1 MPRTPSL
8 ALLPLALVSSLLLF
22 CLVAVAACGSASSN
36 VDTGAD
42 AGCPNGE
49 CLSEGGLPVCG
60 NGAVENGEQC
70 DDGNT
75 KDGDGCSAGCLKETA
90 PPPGGLP
97 EITCK
102 TLAPLATGTCAVTA
116 GSATKLVVGTVLTS
130 EKTYR
135 GGAVLIDDKG
145 AIACVGC
152 DCEAKAQGA
161 TVITCPTGV
170 VSAALINTHD
180 HITYAQN
187 SPYTDTGERYEHR
200 HDWRSGKNGHT
211 KLTTPGGATPDQVRW
226 AELRFLLSGATST
239 VGSGSVAGLLRNLD
253 KAADEIGLAQKPV
266 DFETFPLGDS
276 NSTQLTSGCGYPSIR
291 TAASIAGDDAFL
303 PHVAEGISDF
313 AKNEFTCLSTT
324 TGGGQDLVAPK
335 TAMIHSIGLT
345 AADYADIGQRGG
357 SVIWSPRS
365 NITLYG
371 DTAEVPEAARLGVR
385 IALGTDWIAT
395 GSMNLARE
403 LKCADTFNKTYF
415 DAFFSDVALWRMVTV
430 DAARATATDDV
441 IGDLVVGKIGDV
453 TVFAGKDH
461 KDHRAVIDAAPQDV
475 VMVMR
480 AGKVLYGDDGIV
492 TTATAAACDALDVC
506 GTAKKV
512 CLQDEFGKNLAALKT
527 AAGANIY
534 PAFFCGTPTNEPSCT
549 PRRPKSVSGSTV
561 YTGVPSATDGDG
573 DGIPD
578 ASDDCKK
585 VFNPIRPMDG
595 GKQADADGDGA
606 GDACDVCPLDANTT
620 TCKKFDAND
629 SDGDG
634 VANGADNCP
643 TLANPD
649 QADADGDGK
658 GDACDACP
666 KTANPGALACPA
678 TIYDIKKGT
687 VPVGTS
693 VSIANTLVTGKAATG
708 FYLQAKAGDPGY
720 AGTDYSGIFVFQ
732 SGSPVNVGDRVTVT
746 SAAVAVFGGETE
758 LTAPAV
764 TVVTSASEVPPDPVV
779 VTPADVVTGGPKAAA
794 LEGVVVQV
802 AAVTVTDAAPA
813 PGAGDTA
820 PTNEFAVDAAL
831 RVNDLLHLTAPF
843 PTVGTLFTSITGVL
857 DFKNGNSKL
866 EPRAATDVV
875 VGPAQLSAFNEA
887 SSFARVGQ
895 AGTATLPV
903 PLTVSLTS
911 APTVD
916 TFVAM
921 ASSDAASLTVAGG
934 GATVLAGQTS
944 AQVLVNGLQQA
955 ASVTLTATLGAQT
968 RTATVRVVAAAEVP
982 ALKSL
987 TPPTLVL
994 APGGTTTYTVGLDIP
1009 APAGGTAITLALAPA
1024 NAGTIPATVTV
1035 GADQTTATFTY
1046 VDATTVTSAT
1056 VGATLGAT
1064 TLNATLTLQVAAG
1077 GLVINEVDY
1086 DNVGTDNA
1094 EFVEIY
1100 NGSAAAI
1107 DLTGY
1112 TLFLVNGANNAVYKT
1127 VDLGPAG
1134 TLAPGQYLVV
1144 GASSVTAAAGA
1155 LKIDLGALT
1164 DIVQNGAPDGV
1175 ALVDTQANK
1184 LVDALSYEGSILAA
1198 VLPVV
1203 GTVSLVEGT
1212 ALAAS
1217 VADSNTA
1224 PGSLCRL
1231 PNGADTNDAQ
1241 ADWKL
1246 SSAATP
1252 GAANAN

>member
-1 MPRTPSL
+1 MHRRLSL
-8 ALLPLALVSSLLLF
+8 ALLPLVFVSIL
-22 CLVAVAACGSASSN
+22 AAACSSAGTNIDIPS
-36 VDTGAD
+36 D
-42 AGCPNGE
+42 AGCSPTCAE
-49 CLSEGGLPVCG
+49 AGGGVCG
-60 NGAVENGEQC
+60 NGAIEPGEQC
-70 DDGNT
+70 DDGNV
-75 KDGDGCSAGCLKETA
+75 KDGDGCSAACAKETA
-90 PPPGGLP
+90 PPSGVP
-97 EITCK
+97 EVTCK
-102 TLAPLATGTCAVTA
+102 TLAPIAAGTCAVTA
-116 GSATKLVVGTVLTS
+116 GSAAKLIVGTVLTS

-135 GGAVLIDDKG
+135 GGAVLVDDKG
-145 AIACVGC
+145 SIACVGC
-152 DCEAKAQGA
+152 DCEAQAQALVPAA
-161 TVITCPTGV
+161 TTITCPDGV
-170 VSAALINTHD
+170 VSAALINPHD

-187 SPYTDTGERYEHR
+187 NPYKDTGERYEHR

-211 KLTTPGGATPDQVRW
+211 KITTPGGATPDQIRW
-226 AELRFLLSGATST
+226 AELRFLMSGATST

-276 NSTQLTSGCGYPSIR
+276 NSTQLASGCGYPAIR
-291 TAASIAGDDAFL
+291 TVASIAGDDAFL
-303 PHVAEGISDF
+303 PHVAEGIGDF

-403 LKCADTFNKTYF
+403 LKCADSFNKTYF
-415 DAFFSDVALWRMVTV
+415 GGYFSDVALWRMVTV
-430 DAARATATDDV
+430 DAAHATATDDV
-441 IGDLVVGKIGDV
+441 IGDLVVGKVGDV
-453 TVFAGKDH
+453 AIFGGKVH
-461 KDHRAVIDAAPQDV
+461 KDHRAIIDAAPQDV

-480 AGKVLYGDDGIV
+480 AGKVLYGDDSAVG
-492 TTATAAACDALDVC
+492 TATTAACDALDVC
-506 GTAKKV
+506 GTPKRV
-512 CLQDEFGKNLAALKT
+512 CLQDEFGKNLAALQT

-534 PAFFCGTPTNEPSCT
+534 PAFFCDTPTNEPSCT
-549 PRRPKSVSGSTV
+549 PTRPKSVSGSTV
-561 YTGVPSATDGDG
+561 YTGVPSATDADG

-578 ASDDCKK
+578 ASDNCPK

-595 GKQADADGDGA
+595 GKQTDADGDGN

-620 TCKKFDAND
+620 TCKIFDPND

-634 VANGADNCP
+634 VANGTDNCP
-643 TLANPD
+643 TVANTD
-649 QADADGDGK
+649 QADADSDGK

-678 TIYDIKKGT
+678 TIYDVKKGT
-687 VPVGTS
+687 VPAGTS
-693 VSIANTLVTGKAATG
+693 VSISNTLVTGKAATG
-708 FYLQAKAGDPGY
+708 FYLQAKTGDPGY

-732 SGSPVNVGDRVTVT
+732 TANTVNVGDRVTVT
-746 SAAVAVFGGETE
+746 SATVAVFGGETE

-764 TVVTSASEVPPDPVV
+764 TVVTSASETAPDPVV
-779 VTPADVVTGGPKAAA
+779 VTPSDVVTGGPKAAA

-802 AAVTVTDAAPA
+802 NAVTVTDAAPA
-813 PGAGDTA
+813 AGAGDTA

-831 RVNDLLHLTAPF
+831 RINDLLYLTAPF
-843 PTVGTLFTSITGVL
+843 PTVGMLFTSITGVL
-857 DFKNGNSKL
+857 DFKNGNSKI
-866 EPRAATDVV
+866 EPRAAGDVV
-875 VGPAQLSAFNEA
+875 LGPAQLSAFNEP

-895 AGTATLPV
+895 TAAATLPV

-911 APTVD
+911 APTAD
-916 TFVAM
+916 TFVAI
-921 ASSDAASLTVAGG
+921 APSDAASLTVAGG

-944 AQVLVNGLQQA
+944 ATVLVSGLQQA

-982 ALKSL
+982 VLTSL

-994 APGGTTTYTVGLDIP
+994 APGGTTTFTVGLDIP

-1035 GADQTTATFTY
+1035 AADQTTATFAYADAST
-1046 VDATTVTSAT
+1046 ATTAT
-1056 VGATLGAT
+1056 VNATLGIT
-1064 TLNATLTLQVAAG
+1064 TLSATLTLQVAAG

-1086 DNVGTDNA
+1086 DNVGTDTA

-1107 DLTGY
+1107 DLTGFS
-1112 TLFLVNGANNAVYKT
+1112 LLLVNGANNAVYKT
-1127 VDLGPAG
+1127 VDLGAAG

-1144 GASSVTAAAGA
+1144 GATSVVAATGA

-1164 DIVQNGAPDGV
+1164 DIIQNGSPDGV

-1184 LVDALSYEGSILAA
+1184 LIDALSYEGAITAA
-1198 VLPVV
+1198 VIPGV

-1212 ALAAS
+1212 ALPAS

-1224 PGSLCRL
+1224 AGSLCRL
-1231 PNGADTNDAQ
+1231 PNGTDTNNA
-1241 ADWKL
+1241 ATDWKL

-1252 GAANAN
+1252 GAANVN